1 MSCVPYLQ
9 LSNHVGLNS
18 HNDQPDPLWCK
29 GCPVRLKKAHCSQ
42 TIRNLLS
49 FSLKHNYFQIQ
60 TNEKNTT

>member
-1 MSCVPYLQ
+1 MCTLQ

-18 HNDQPDPLWCK
+18 HNDRPDPLWCK